1 MASPDCEA
9 IMIKTKILDFVIKNW
24 KVLLILVLAGVI
36 ALKSRYDYALMQNA
50 YETQIESHQAQI
62 EGLKNIHKQE
72 LREKQKLMESHL
84 ESIARIEEDYENALD
99 MIDELREDKKSN
111 YRKKFNSDRE
121 QLIKDI
127 ENKFGIQYVP

>member
-1 MASPDCEA
+1 
-9 IMIKTKILDFVIKNW
+9 MIKTKILDFVIKNW

-50 YETQIESHQAQI
+50 YETQIESNQAQI

-84 ESIARIEEDYENALD
+84 ESIARIEEDYENYSSD
-99 MIDELREDKKSN
+99 YSDE
-111 YRKKFNSDRE
+111 
-121 QLIKDI
+121 
-127 ENKFGIQYVP
+127 ENFE

>member
-1 MASPDCEA
+1 
-9 IMIKTKILDFVIKNW
+9 MIKGKILDFVIKNW
-24 KVLLILVLAGVI
+24 KVLLILLLAGIV

-62 EGLKNIHKQE
+62 EGLKQIHKQE

-84 ESIARIEEDYENALD
+84 ESIAEIEKDYEDALD
-99 MIDELREDKKSN
+99 MITEIREDKKSKYKN
-111 YRKKFNSDRE
+111 KFNSDRE

-127 ENKFGIQYVP
+127 EDKFGIQYAP

>member
-1 MASPDCEA
+1 
-9 IMIKTKILDFVIKNW
+9 MIKTKILDFVIKNW

-99 MIDELREDKKSN
+99 MIDELREDKKSS